1 MDPKSAAQVIRDS
14 VTMEQII
21 SLYGYKAKHGFM
33 VCPFHGDKDASLKI
47 YPGSGGWHCFGC
59 NRGGSVVDFVME
71 HENCDF
77 RTAVIA
83 IDKALHMDLA
93 DPREDAFRAELD
105 RKKQEWLDDYV
116 TAINAYCMSLKQKIE
131 CDIRMNLARVKEIE
145 MMKQTGQM
153 DKLTAADFDFL
164 HMWSEISQFDEY
176 RIEKIEN
183 FEEEVAAWRR
193 EWRRAK

>member
-1 MDPKSAAQVIRDS
+1 
-14 VTMEQII
+14 
-21 SLYGYKAKHGFM
+21 
-33 VCPFHGDKDASLKI
+33 
-47 YPGSGGWHCFGC
+47 
-59 NRGGSVVDFVME
+59 
-71 HENCDF
+71 
-77 RTAVIA
+77 
-83 IDKALHMDLA
+83 
-93 DPREDAFRAELD
+93 
-105 RKKQEWLDDYV
+105 
-116 TAINAYCMSLKQKIE
+116 
-131 CDIRMNLARVKEIE
+131 